1 MQRCSLIGQHS
12 RQAWIAPQQGHA
24 ALQGQHHNPCLVL
37 EQPVGG
43 TPVVH
48 GQQLLAQ
55 ALQGCITPAAV
66 GEVHHPTGTGGKN
79 HLSGQRRLE
88 QHIPAGPGRFS
99 PLGAIP
105 EQHHPGAHTHRQQ
118 RSGALLTL
126 LFQKAACLNAEL
138 LLQRWRLDQLQLIRR
153 QRRQPSIVEGQKIA
167 ATLVL
172 VIGLRGLR
180 LLPGPGPGGWQ
191 LIRPGL
197 GDDSSSRTKLGWLR
211 ALAAGSHQ
219 PETRSRRQL
228 QQAATTALSAKT
240 HCAHT
245 SDATADASS

>member
-1 MQRCSLIGQHS
+1 M
-12 RQAWIAPQQGHA
+12 
-24 ALQGQHHNPCLVL
+24 
-37 EQPVGG
+37 
-43 TPVVH
+43 
-48 GQQLLAQ
+48 
-55 ALQGCITPAAV
+55 
-66 GEVHHPTGTGGKN
+66 
-79 HLSGQRRLE
+79 E
-88 QHIPAGPGRFS
+88 QHIPAGPGRLS

-126 LFQKAACLNAEL
+126 LFQKAVCLNAEL

-153 QRRQPSIVEGQKIA
+153 QRRQPSIVQGQKIA
-167 ATLVL
+167 ATLL
-172 VIGLRGLR
+172 LDIRIHGLSI
-180 LLPGPGPGGWQ
+180 LPGPGPGGWQ

-197 GDDSSSRTKLGWLR
+197 GDDSSCRTKLGWLR